1 MNMCE
6 SKDRALATKNER
18 FHAFCKHFEDFV
30 LCSPENLFSLAFI

>member
-6 SKDRALATKNER
+6 SKDRALAIKNER
-18 FHAFCKHFEDFV
+18 CHAFCKHFENFV